1 MHSHNLLVTQRQGR
15 ARGWV
20 WSKAVLEQ
28 ILRSLLEPRLQS
40 AVRVA
45 VEIIARRLASKS
57 HTFTFPQA
65 LRGAKS
71 SFLLVPGQPANVLI
85 RAYSIIIIAIN

>member
-57 HTFTFPQA
+57 HTHFPAGLEGREQLLLA
-65 LRGAKS
+65 GSGPS
-71 SFLLVPGQPANVLI
+71 SERN
-85 RAYSIIIIAIN
+85 